1 MILAT
6 WIWLVSLTDT
16 NLLSG
21 EEKASFKSKWTK
33 QLEKYC
39 EDHFMVSLL
48 VDPRFKG
55 VGLSAYGRRLALQT
69 VLELGE
75 RQGFDKSS
83 IMDEYQEF
91 STKSKRFKSEW
102 QWGDEYVKNPIQFW
116 QSYMC
121 HTLQPV
127 NEVGQVTS

>member
-1 MILAT
+1 MDNATSSMILAT

-33 QLEKYC
+33 QLEK
-39 EDHFMVSLL
+39 
-48 VDPRFKG
+48 FKG